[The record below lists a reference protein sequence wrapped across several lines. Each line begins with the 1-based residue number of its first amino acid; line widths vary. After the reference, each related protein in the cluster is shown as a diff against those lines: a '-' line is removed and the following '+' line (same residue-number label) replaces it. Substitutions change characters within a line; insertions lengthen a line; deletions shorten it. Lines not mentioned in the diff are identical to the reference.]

1 MEKPPHNKKIK
12 SEPIKGIAA
21 NKLVITIAPQKLI
34 CPQGKIYPKK
44 AVTII
49 KTKIIIPL
57 IHNNC
62 LGYKKDP

>member
-34 CPQGKIYPKK
+34 WPQGKI
-44 AVTII
+44 
-49 KTKIIIPL
+49 
-57 IHNNC
+57 
-62 LGYKKDP
+62 